1 MLTIGIAGGSGSGK
15 TTVVKKITQL
25 LPPDSVSVLSQ
36 DAYYYDNSHLPPD
49 ERVKI
54 NFDHPSSIE
63 FPLLNRH
70 IDLLMEG
77 ERIPHAYIQLSYL

>member
-36 DAYYYDNSHLPPD
+36 DAYTTIIAICLPM
-49 ERVKI
+49 K
-54 NFDHPSSIE
+54 
-63 FPLLNRH
+63 
-70 IDLLMEG
+70 G
-77 ERIPHAYIQLSYL
+77 